1 MQTCIDPVLGP
12 LVKELRARYPD
23 VKVVEARLTTWRDGL
38 VQQAIRYQ
46 APLATLKRCGLV
58 TEEMLRCRKPH
69 SACGET
75 SLGEAFHLSQC
86 FDTESAAVW
95 WNLDVCTDSAP
106 REPDE
111 LDLGEAQR
119 TLAGFVRAVG
129 VQRLE

>member
-1 MQTCIDPVLGP
+1 MRTCIDPVLGP
-12 LVKELRARYPD
+12 LVKKLRARYPN
-23 VKVVEARLTTWRDGL
+23 VNVVDARLTTWRDGL

-58 TEEMLRCRKPH
+58 TEEMLRRRVPG

-86 FDTESAAVW
+86 FDTQSAAVW

-111 LDLGEAQR
+111 PDLGEAQR
-119 TLAGFVRAVG
+119 TLAGLFRAPG